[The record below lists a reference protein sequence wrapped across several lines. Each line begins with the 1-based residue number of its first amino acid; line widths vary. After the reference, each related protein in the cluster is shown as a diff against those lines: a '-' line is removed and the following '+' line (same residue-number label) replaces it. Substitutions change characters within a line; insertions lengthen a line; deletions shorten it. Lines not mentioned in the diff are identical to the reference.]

1 MGSMVIKLIIYGI
14 AILLGLW
21 NLLWR
26 QAINL
31 PFLSDL
37 SSLVVWIIVGVIV
50 AIGIIVNWFF

>member
-21 NLLWR
+21 NFLWR
-26 QAINL
+26 EAINL